1 MPARLRGINSGLSSR
16 RRRKSSSK
24 NKNKSSS
31 IKQSKSTLSSK
42 SSGRKSVSNAIAS
55 LTLSRRSTSSNNKYS
70 IPSSPS
76 TTSSNVSSPRHRR
89 LSQKALAVLDDGDT
103 SDGNVYKQQSRK
115 AMRHSHTTSHGHVQ
129 QQQHSYQMKQLLHTP
144 VSPSVNSSE
153 LQCSPG
159 LTPNGYGGD
168 DNNMVSSPNRMIT
181 NTNTTGY
188 GYNTPVGSPS
198 TPNSYTIM
206 MTQNLYGTNN
216 IVSSFPHDDYDD
228 DDSTRTPDEEDRYQL
243 PRTSISCDYQY
254 HNNNST
260 GGGLMSGGM
269 NSDEIRKTTSYSSS
283 TINTPLNDLYPQL
296 PYDVH
301 PQLGQQQQ
309 NGYEKEQYEE
319 DDEEQSDA
327 NLQTSSSV
335 DPPEVNQDQDT
346 YIQTGNE
353 ALLFIYGHNPN
364 LYTSVFNIPP
374 SSLQPDGTP
383 KTTSSSIDNI
393 DLLDGGGKQESVT
406 YDADYL
412 VQLEDA
418 IELSYNQQNQQLK
431 KALSCPSNHIS
442 AAAML
447 CGYNDFKNK
456 KGSEYMNETMFLNI
470 KLDAL
475 SRAYDILKEE
485 DTREEY
491 DNLYRNSRGVN
502 GEEGTVKTEEL
513 TNDTTSEQ
521 HGGEWNNEEQ
531 FIYGKHGDYSYDD
544 EDDDSYHSGD
554 DEQSHA
560 SSYASRASSYDPE
573 EDEEEGEDDEEGQH
587 YGGRD
592 DDSSSKLQYS
602 YHSPRGFEEDE
613 DDFEEYQDGPQV
625 PLDQAGSQ
633 VNHGL
638 YEPQGYYEES
648 AQDRASQVAT
658 ANKSKGLEPQEQYSP
673 TDPME
678 FDQLIQH
685 SLDDEEYFN
694 QFTSTPGS
702 PAPQEEEEA
711 FDPFNLN
718 GADALSPLTD
728 DGTEFPKVEISKSV
742 EFVCPL
748 PSHANDFNDKGN
760 GRHEMTMGELLE
772 QQQADGWPVLDMS
785 VVSDYTDGESK
796 ADESLSY
803 SDSVGSRSK
812 SGRRKK
818 MKKVKN
824 KVKHLMA
831 SFSGSV
837 ASVKSF
843 DTQSLEE
850 VQLTPVENGVG
861 DSYYQQ
867 SSNQTL
873 KGQKQNF
880 KTRGSDPDGP
890 NMSMDDDAIKDEAE
904 IATFLSIA
912 STFNSMSAINN
923 HHSENLIQTELS
935 NSEEEM
941 VGGTSGGCTQLVP
954 MKSKSIDETDEGL
967 DCFQAKDGTG
977 PVVRFNM
984 KDEDEYS
991 AISDP
996 SGVLNCGVLP
1006 YVDACL
1012 DGVGET
1018 LDNALTSV
1026 ERFCG
1031 YKDLTRGL

>member
-1 MPARLRGINSGLSSR
+1 M
-16 RRRKSSSK
+16 
-24 NKNKSSS
+24 
-31 IKQSKSTLSSK
+31 
-42 SSGRKSVSNAIAS
+42 
-55 LTLSRRSTSSNNKYS
+55 
-70 IPSSPS
+70 
-76 TTSSNVSSPRHRR
+76 
-89 LSQKALAVLDDGDT
+89 SQKALAVLDDGDT

-115 AMRHSHTTSHGHVQ
+115 AMRHNTSNGHVH

-159 LTPNGYGGD
+159 LTPNGYGGGD

-181 NTNTTGY
+181 NTNTAGY
-188 GYNTPVGSPS
+188 GYNTPISSPS

-206 MTQNLYGTNN
+206 TQNLYGTNPHQMN
-216 IVSSFPHDDYDD
+216 IVSSFPHDDYDDD

-254 HNNNST
+254 HTNST
-260 GGGLMSGGM
+260 DGGLTSGM
-269 NSDEIRKTTSYSSS
+269 NDDEGIRKTTSYSSS

-309 NGYEKEQYEE
+309 HGYEEEQYEE
-319 DDEEQSDA
+319 DEDNEQDDA

-335 DPPEVNQDQDT
+335 DPPEENQEQDT

-393 DLLDGGGKQESVT
+393 DLVDGGGKQESVT

-418 IELSYNQQNQQLK
+418 IELSYNQQCQQLK

-447 CGYNDFKNK
+447 CGYNDFKNR

-475 SRAYDILKEE
+475 TRAYDILKEE

-502 GEEGTVKTEEL
+502 GEEEAGTVETEEL
-513 TNDTTSEQ
+513 TDATSGK
-521 HGGEWNNEEQ
+521 HGGEWNEEQ
-531 FIYGKHGDYSYDD
+531 FIYGSNGDYSYDE
-544 EDDDSYHSGD
+544 EDDDSYHSGDD

-573 EDEEEGEDDEEGQH
+573 EDEEGEDDEGGQH

-613 DDFEEYQDGPQV
+613 DDFEEYQDAPQV
-625 PLDQAGSQ
+625 PVDQTDSQ
-633 VNHGL
+633 VNNGL

-648 AQDRASQVAT
+648 AQDHVAQAAT
-658 ANKSKGLEPQEQYSP
+658 VNKSKGLEPQEHYSP

-694 QFTSTPGS
+694 QFTSTPRS

-760 GRHEMTMGELLE
+760 GRHEMTMGELLD

-803 SDSVGSRSK
+803 SDSVGSLSK

-818 MKKVKN
+818 MKKVKD

-837 ASVKSF
+837 ASAKSF

-850 VQLTPVENGVG
+850 VQLTPVENNVG

-867 SSNQTL
+867 SNTL
-873 KGQKQNF
+873 KSQKQNF
-880 KTRGSDPDGP
+880 KTTRGSDPDGP

-912 STFNSMSAINN
+912 STFNSMSALNN

-935 NSEEEM
+935 NSEEDM
-941 VGGTSGGCTQLVP
+941 IGGTSSGCTQLVP
-954 MKSKSIDETDEGL
+954 MKSKSIEETDGL

-977 PVVRFNM
+977 PVVRFNI

-1012 DGVGET
+1012 DGIGET

-1031 YKDLTRGL
+1031 CKDLTRGLV